1 MTQRIEG
8 DHFGRPA
15 CLAAFAVS
23 AVVLFATITG
33 SVWPPRAGS
42 VWPPFDRMP
51 LGSANEG
58 CRGARRLRGHAAGRH
73 RCELGG
79 MGCIGV
85 ARAPAMRKELLQSFW
100 RPACSELE
108 QNVL

>member
-15 CLAAFAVS
+15 CLAAFTVS

-42 VWPPFDRMP
+42 VWPPFD
-51 LGSANEG
+51 S
-58 CRGARRLRGHAAGRH
+58 
-73 RCELGG
+73 
-79 MGCIGV
+79 
-85 ARAPAMRKELLQSFW
+85 Q
-100 RPACSELE
+100 
-108 QNVL
+108 QNL